1 MSSRSLGT
9 LTLDLIAKTGGF
21 ESGMDKAAR
30 VADKRTREIER
41 QAQERAKAI
50 EAAFTGM
57 AASVAGP
64 LAAAFSVG
72 ALIDYGRQLAQ
83 TGLEIQRFAQ
93 LTGSTTTDFQKYAHG
108 AESAGIGA
116 DKFADILKDV
126 QDKLGEFLNTGGGP
140 LKDFFE
146 NIAPKIGV
154 TAEQFKNLSG
164 PQALELFY
172 SSLEKANLSQKE
184 MVFWLEA
191 IGNDATLLQPLLK
204 DNAQGFRDA
213 AAEAE
218 RFGLILSEE
227 TLAGLDEIRKG
238 GKGAQMAFE
247 GWMRQLAEDTLPTLL
262 ELSRNMD
269 GVKLAMNGVG
279 DVANL
284 AVRGALN
291 TIATAAITA
300 SKAFEYLGT
309 AIGGSLAA
317 IVTAS
322 QGEFTQAAAIIKS
335 LKADLAGIDASYSKS
350 IARIWTGGTQIPAL
364 PKPVVGGASGPSVKG
379 SADKAGKKS
388 KAGKA
393 ETPAADPLTEAAK
406 LYEQAM
412 KALDQAQ
419 IKADTSALQLTGTQA
434 ELMKVLSD
442 PLFAQMPDEW
452 KAIVAAEA
460 ETVLQSEKL
469 AEQQRRLN
477 ELMAATPTA
486 QLEKQRETMRFL
498 TQAFEEGKISAEEYS
513 EAAQT
518 ALGNLPAAAEPAKD
532 TFLDLTLVANDA
544 ANMMANSFTEF
555 LFDPMNKS
563 IGDMLTGFLKATA
576 QMVAQMVMLQAVKA
590 GMTAMGIGTFARGG
604 VFDGGVKAFASG
616 GIVTRPTPFKF
627 ASGGSFKQGLMGEA
641 GPEAI
646 LPLKRGSDG
655 RLGVSMAGG
664 GGIQNN
670 IAITINQGGPSGTV
684 ETAKGDDASRQLAAR
699 IRGVVVEVL
708 NDESRPGG
716 ALYNVRNQR

>member
-57 AASVAGP
+57 AAGIAGP

-72 ALIDYGRQLAQ
+72 ALMDYGRQLAQ
-83 TGLEIQRFAQ
+83 TSLEIQRFAQ

-154 TAEQFKNLSG
+154 TAEQFRNLSG

-204 DNAQGFRDA
+204 DNAQGFKDA

-218 RFGLILSEE
+218 RFGLILSED
-227 TLAGLDEIRKG
+227 TLAGLEEIRKG

-269 GVKLAMNGVG
+269 GVKLAMGSLG

-317 IVTAS
+317 IVMAGK
-322 QGEFTQAAAIIKS
+322 GEFAQAGVIIKS
-335 LKADLAGIDASYSKS
+335 LKGDLAAIDASFAKS
-350 IARIWTGGTQIPAL
+350 VARVWAGGTQMPTL
-364 PKPVVGGASGPSVKG
+364 PKPAVGPTGPSIKG
-379 SADKAGKKS
+379 SADKTT
-388 KAGKA
+388 KAGKTKT
-393 ETPAADPLTEAAK
+393 ETPAADPLAEAAK

-419 IKADTSALQLTGTQA
+419 LKADTSALQLTGTQA
-434 ELMKVLSD
+434 ELLKVLSD

-469 AEQQRRLN
+469 AEQQKRLN
-477 ELMAATPTA
+477 ELLAATPTA
-486 QLEKQRETMRFL
+486 QLEKQRDTMRFL
-498 TQAFEEGKISAEEYS
+498 AQAFEDGTISAEQFS

-555 LFDPMNKS
+555 LFNPMDKS

-576 QMVAQMVMLQAVKA
+576 QMVAQMVMLQTVKA
-590 GMTAMGIGTFARGG
+590 GMTAMGFGTFARGG
-604 VFDGGVKAFASG
+604 VFDDGGVKAFASG
-616 GIVTRPTPFKF
+616 GVVTRPTPFKF

-655 RLGVSMAGG
+655 RLGVSMAGS

-670 IAITINQGGPSGTV
+670 ISITINQGSKSGTV
-684 ETAKGDDASRQLAAR
+684 ETTQGDDASRQVATR
-699 IRGVVVEVL
+699 IRSVVLDVL

-716 ALYNVRNQR
+716 ALYNMKNQR

>member
-30 VADKRTREIER
+30 IADKRTREIER
-41 QAQERAKAI
+41 QAQERARAI

-57 AASVAGP
+57 AAAVAGP

-83 TGLEIQRFAQ
+83 TGLEIQRLAQ
-93 LTGSTTTDFQKYAHG
+93 ITGSTTTDFQKYAHG
-108 AESAGIGA
+108 AEGAGVSTE
-116 DKFADILKDV
+116 KFADIIKDV
-126 QDKLGEFLNTGGGP
+126 QDKVGEFINTGGGP

-191 IGNDATLLQPLLK
+191 IGSDATLLQPLLK

-218 RFGLILSEE
+218 HFGLILSED
-227 TLAGLDEIRKG
+227 TLAGLEEIRKG

-269 GVKLAMNGVG
+269 GVKLAMGSLG

-284 AVRGALN
+284 AVRGTLN

-317 IVTAS
+317 ITMAS
-322 QGEFTQAAAIIKS
+322 QGEFAQAAAIIKS
-335 LKADLAGIDASYSKS
+335 LKADLAGIDASYSRS
-350 IARIWTGGTQIPAL
+350 IARVWAGGTQTPTL
-364 PKPVVGGASGPSVKG
+364 PKPNLPKLGGPGIKG
-379 SADKAGKKS
+379 SADKPSKGS
-388 KAGKA
+388 KAAKA
-393 ETPAADPLTEAAK
+393 DTPAADPLTEAAK

-419 IKADTSALQLTGTQA
+419 IKADTSALQLTATQA
-434 ELMKVLSD
+434 ELLQILSD
-442 PLFAQMPDEW
+442 PLFLQMPDEW

-486 QLEKQRETMRFL
+486 QLEKQRDTMRFL
-498 TQAFEEGKISAEEYS
+498 AQAFEEGKISAEQFS

-518 ALGNLPAAAEPAKD
+518 ALGNVPSAAEPAKD
-532 TFLDLTLVANDA
+532 SFLDLTLVANDA
-544 ANMMANSFTEF
+544 ANMMAGSFTDF

-563 IGDMLTGFLKATA
+563 IEDMLSGFLKA
-576 QMVAQMVMLQAVKA
+576 VAQMMAQAAMLQAVKA
-590 GMTAMGIGTFARGG
+590 GMSAMGATAFARGG
-604 VFDGGVKAFASG
+604 VFDGGVQAFASG
-616 GIVTRPTPFKF
+616 GVVTRPTPFKF
-627 ASGGSFKQGLMGEA
+627 ASGGSFKSGLMGEA

-646 LPLKRGSDG
+646 LPLKRGADG

-664 GGIQNN
+664 GGVQNVVT
-670 IAITINQGGPSGTV
+670 ITINEGNRTEAAGNSSDT
-684 ETAKGDDASRQLAAR
+684 SRALAR
-699 IRGVVVEVL
+699 QIEGVVLNVL
-708 NDESRPGG
+708 VQQSRPGG
-716 ALYNVRNQR
+716 ILQK